1 MLRHFVEESPC
12 SHGAEMPVVFVPGET
27 ISQGN
32 PEVCTG
38 LTAGKEPTFIPAGMN
53 MVRVPIK
60 VPQWRSL
67 LGNREGGTR

>member
-1 MLRHFVEESPC
+1 MHFAEESPC

-32 PEVCTG
+32 PVETG
-38 LTAGKEPTFIPAGMN
+38 LTAGKGPTFITQVMN

-60 VPQWRSL
+60 VPQ
-67 LGNREGGTR
+67 